1 MEKRG
6 KEAWFDAP
14 SKPVKTFESLDR
26 ENAPSMDKTDF
37 KMSKDEENSVLFL
50 VGSRMASTG
59 AHGIPNIQ
67 RASNLWRRLIWV
79 LLFCGGVSVVV
90 WQVTTLIITFFNF
103 GVDVNID
110 YVRQRAINFPAV
122 TVCNLNP
129 VPLSKTGYVLNLAW
143 GNPNAT
149 SMFRGLLPQNQSA
162 VATQNQ
168 TTTSESSG
176 YQDWGNVNFDELDSR
191 VSHLEVAQGI
201 IGSAAYENRSET
213 GHDLDDML
221 LDCDFENYPCTPD
234 NFSHFYNYLYG
245 NCYTFN
251 SGEFGKLLTVSK
263 VGPLYGLS
271 LELYIQQSEYI
282 SSLQPSAGLRL
293 LVHDQNE
300 MPFPEDQGINL
311 APGAH
316 ASVGL
321 SMVYLERLGTP
332 YTNCSSRFKPGNIF
346 KDKFHH
352 LDYSRSACE
361 KDCYFNEVMRVCG
374 CADVKYNYNDS
385 ATPCDSDNVA
395 CVTEVENNYTSGMLV
410 CGCTM
415 PCRQH
420 IYEITVSE
428 ASWPNM
434 GYTETVERNIEGV
447 SDDLMKKVHD
457 EGAESFISN
466 NVLKVTIFYESLQY
480 EYIYQTAAY
489 GIYSLISDLGGQIG
503 LWIGVSILTIFEF
516 IELVYDLIKLIC
528 LRVTDPHMK
537 KKRSQNNSKQNN
549 VMSLEGRANSIFG
562 DR

>member
-1 MEKRG
+1 MAGMNGMRHEKYTEDGHGSQRHRRR
-6 KEAWFDAP
+6 
-14 SKPVKTFESLDR
+14 SKSVG
-26 ENAPSMDKTDF
+26 
-37 KMSKDEENSVLFL
+37 ENSDQRELNAYFL
-50 VGSRMASTG
+50 ISSAVQNTG
-59 AHGIPNIQ
+59 AHGIPNIA
-67 RASNLWRRLIWV
+67 RANSMSKRIFWSV
-79 LLFCGGVSVVV
+79 LFIGAMAGFF
-90 WQVTTLIITFFNF
+90 WQTATLIDDYTDFDVITNLDELYSGSIRFPAITF
-103 GVDVNID
+103 
-110 YVRQRAINFPAV
+110 
-122 TVCNLNP
+122 CNLNP
-129 VPLSKTGYVLNLAW
+129 YASSKASTFSREFADAVGVPYNDGVNVTASTVTM
-143 GNPNAT
+143 T
-149 SMFRGLLPQNQSA
+149 SS
-162 VATQNQ
+162 
-168 TTTSESSG
+168 TTSQSSTVPSTERG

>member
-14 SKPVKTFESLDR
+14 SKPVKTFHSFDN
-26 ENAPSMDKTDF
+26 ENTPSRDKTDF

-90 WQVTTLIITFFNF
+90 WQVTTLIITFFSF

-110 YVRQRAINFPAV
+110 YVRQRAIKFPAV

-129 VPLSKTGYVLNLAW
+129 VPISKAGYVLNLASD
-143 GNPNAT
+143 NPNST
-149 SMFRGLLPQNQSA
+149 SMFRGLLPHNNSA
-162 VATQNQ
+162 
-168 TTTSESSG
+168 SESTG
-176 YQDWGNVNFDELDSR
+176 YQDWGNVNFDELDTR
-191 VSHLEVAQGI
+191 VSNLQVAQGI
-201 IGSAAYENRSET
+201 IGSTAYENRSET

-221 LDCDFENYPCTPD
+221 LDCDFENYPCTPG

-245 NCYTFN
+245 NCFTFN
-251 SGEFGKLLTVSK
+251 SGEFEKLLTVSK

-321 SMVYLERLGTP
+321 SMAYLERLGTP
-332 YTNCSSRFKPGNIF
+332 YTNCSSEFKPGNIF
-346 KDKFHH
+346 KDKFRH

-361 KDCYFNEVMRVCG
+361 KNCYFSEVMRVCG
-374 CADVKYNYNDS
+374 CADVKYNYNNS
-385 ATPCDSDNVA
+385 ATPCDSDKAV
-395 CVTEVENNYTSGMLV
+395 CVSEVEENYTSGMLA

-428 ASWPNM
+428 ASWPNI
-434 GYTETVERNIEGV
+434 GYAETVERNIEGV
-447 SDDLMKKVHD
+447 SDDLMERVHD
-457 EGAESFISN
+457 EGAETFISN

-537 KKRSQNNSKQNN
+537 KKSSQNNSKQNN
-549 VMSLEGRANSIFG
+549 VMSLEGRTNSLFG